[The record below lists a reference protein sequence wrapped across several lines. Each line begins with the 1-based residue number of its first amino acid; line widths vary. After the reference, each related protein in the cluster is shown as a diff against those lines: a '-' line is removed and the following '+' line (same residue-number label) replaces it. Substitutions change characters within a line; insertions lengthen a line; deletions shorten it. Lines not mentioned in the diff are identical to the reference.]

1 MMKAGLCSVSFRKLS
16 PRMICQA
23 AADAGLSCIEWG
35 SDVHMPIKNPQRL
48 QEIVQLQ
55 QEFGISC
62 CSYGTYFYLGSTPIE
77 ELSDYI
83 RVAKILGTNI
93 LRLWCGKKNREST
106 TEEEKAILFDHC
118 RRAAKKA
125 EEENVILCLEC
136 HRNTYTETKEG
147 ALELMEYVN
156 SKHFRMYWQPSS
168 IHTIEENLRYARPL
182 SPYTYHLHV
191 QYHEDGKLQPL
202 EAGIQIWQKYMKE
215 FPGEHCVLLEFMP
228 DHQVSSLPAQAKAL
242 YEIIE
247 AAR

>member
-62 CSYGTYFYLGSTPIE
+62 CSYGTYFYLGATPIE

-83 RVAKILGTNI
+83 RIAKNLGTNI

-156 SKHFRMYWQPSS
+156 SRHFRMYWQPSS
-168 IHTIEENLRYARPL
+168 IHTIEENLRYARL
-182 SPYTYHLHV
+182 LAPYTYHLHV
-191 QYHEDGKLQPL
+191 QYHVDGKLHSL

-215 FPGEHCVLLEFMP
+215 FSGEHYVLLEFMP
-228 DHQVSSLPAQAKAL
+228 DHQISSLPAQAKAL